1 MINIEITEEN
11 IISIPFDEYFSENV
25 KLTKNEIEFYGKCG
39 KEHYRLLSYISSL
52 FNYCN
57 IIDLGSHRGMS
68 ALALSYNETNT
79 IYSFDIV
86 DNVTEQ
92 VIKDKSNIKFIHD
105 NLWESDIQEKWK
117 ELILKSEFI
126 FLDVDPHNGVM
137 ETIFYNYLKKI
148 NYTGFIICDD
158 IWYFENMREIFWF
171 KLNKRYCYDYTNLG
185 HWSGTGIVTFNDNK
199 YKFNKDA
206 LDKCDNLNIFR
217 HYY

>member
-25 KLTKNEIEFYGKCG
+25 KLTKNEVEFYGNCG

-57 IIDLGSHRGMS
+57 IIDLGTHRGMS
-68 ALALSYNETNT
+68 ALALSYNETNR

-126 FLDVDPHNGVM
+126 FLDVEPTQWSNGNR
-137 ETIFYNYLKKI
+137 FL
-148 NYTGFIICDD
+148 
-158 IWYFENMREIFWF
+158 
-171 KLNKRYCYDYTNLG
+171 
-185 HWSGTGIVTFNDNK
+185 
-199 YKFNKDA
+199 
-206 LDKCDNLNIFR
+206 
-217 HYY
+217 